1 MILTY
6 LKKNKKEDGK
16 EEEAKKAER
25 IPVFH
30 SVGIVIVVVYIGGGV
45 IEYYIRNVIT
55 ISYT

>member
-1 MILTY
+1 MNN
-6 LKKNKKEDGK
+6 NKEEYCK

-45 IEYYIRNVIT
+45 IEYYIRNVIA